1 MSDDR
6 KWTRR
11 AALGCLAT
19 GTGLFAAE
27 SAGYTAVSADRN
39 TDISTANKQSGA
51 LLGITK
57 KEDIG
62 GRSGDQVTVA
72 ELKNNL
78 DHPITNIEV
87 EVHEGGTIFDGFSI
101 ESQSDSVR
109 PISDINVSDSISSD
123 TQFSLKGT
131 LVCDSRSEKTV
142 NLSLTASTRN
152 QEIQVEIGEFKLT
165 IECVTFCD
173 PPPDCATY
181 INTVDG
187 NSVSFDDDNCP
198 TVVIT
203 KGGRINGNKL
213 ENVETLYLQT
223 DATVNGGI
231 EQNSENSSVY
241 MCDGVT
247 INGGLSAGTVYG
259 ASNSGVTIKGAKN
272 YDEGNC
278 IPKCNS
284 QPGHSEQ

>member
-39 TDISTANKQSGA
+39 TDISTAESQSNA

-57 KEDIG
+57 KEDIR
-62 GRSGDQVTVA
+62 GRSREQVTVA
-72 ELKNNL
+72 ELKNSL

-101 ESQSDSVR
+101 SIESESDSDR

-123 TQFSLKGT
+123 TRFSLKGKLKCGST
-131 LVCDSRSEKTV
+131 SEKTV

-181 INTVDG
+181 INTVNG

-203 KGGRINGNKL
+203 KRGKINGDKL

-223 DATVNGGI
+223 GATVNGGI
-231 EQNSENSSVY
+231 NSVDSVY